1 MIYRRKSP
9 LLLAL
14 LLLVTTLVNAN
25 AAGGVLTGTVTDP
38 KGALVSGATIIVL
51 DAAGNQ
57 AHAPVTT
64 DARGH
69 FKIEGLPAGT
79 YTVVVSAT
87 GFKEMRRERVVI
99 EEGKSAIADARLEI
113 APVEAG
119 TVEVKAGALKP
130 NEDSVYRQLRQQG
143 EAQDFAGEYASVND
157 LVLKRDAAAF
167 TVHSGEVYFL
177 PPVEGRVTGAV
188 FVGEGEFSLTPP
200 VENEKRSLSLFT
212 GQPTITEQFT
222 KLTLRFTDKT
232 YEEIKASPQAKM
244 GTAGPQSARARDIY
258 RDNQTLLRK
267 NLRTNMELRTLIDI
281 YTPQRPGFLV
291 AFIGGRRFEKLVY
304 QIDPLGIPEVSPEE
318 ELLSSYGD
326 TDGGFWTAFH
336 LSDEYARGT
345 ASSGEDHRIYDI
357 KRHEIDAAIKGTQI
371 AATDTVSFTPLVPG

>member
-38 KGALVSGATIIVL
+38 KGALVSGATITVL

-87 GFKEMRRERVVI
+87 GFKEVRRERVVI
-99 EEGKSAIADARLEI
+99 EEGKSVVTDARLEI

-130 NEDSVYRQLRQQG
+130 NEDPVYQQLRKQG
-143 EAQDFAGEYASVND
+143 EAQDIVKQSAERLRILQAALRRSLFSAANRRACDRRD
-157 LVLKRDAAAF
+157 LHRRRRVEPDAA
-167 TVHSGEVYFL
+167 
-177 PPVEGRVTGAV
+177 
-188 FVGEGEFSLTPP
+188 
-200 VENEKRSLSLFT
+200 
-212 GQPTITEQFT
+212 
-222 KLTLRFTDKT
+222 
-232 YEEIKASPQAKM
+232 
-244 GTAGPQSARARDIY
+244 
-258 RDNQTLLRK
+258 
-267 NLRTNMELRTLIDI
+267 
-281 YTPQRPGFLV
+281 
-291 AFIGGRRFEKLVY
+291 RR
-304 QIDPLGIPEVSPEE
+304 I
-318 ELLSSYGD
+318 
-326 TDGGFWTAFH
+326 
-336 LSDEYARGT
+336 
-345 ASSGEDHRIYDI
+345 
-357 KRHEIDAAIKGTQI
+357 
-371 AATDTVSFTPLVPG
+371 